1 MLKLL
6 WLIPAAPFLG
16 FILLSVFGRM
26 LPRRAATVL
35 GVGSAGLSA
44 GLSLLL
50 ASQFIASPPAG
61 HRFVQN
67 LWTWMQAGSF
77 TSQFSL
83 VLDPLS
89 LVMMVVVTF
98 IGFLIHVYSVEY
110 MHDDS
115 DFARF
120 FAFLNL
126 FVAAMLLLVLGD
138 NLLLLYFGWEGVGL
152 CSYLLIGFWY
162 EKPDN
167 GRCARKAFIVT
178 RVGDTALGMG
188 LFLLFKHFGTLDIQ
202 ALLAAAPQ
210 QWVVGSTLA
219 VLAAALILGGAIG
232 KSAQLPLQVWL
243 PDAMAGP
250 TPVSALL
257 HSATMVTA
265 GVYLIARMNGIF
277 LLAPS
282 IMALTAGIGAAT
294 LLIAGFSALNQTDIK
309 RVLAYSSI
317 SQIGYMFLA
326 LGVGA
331 WSAAAFHFF
340 THAFFKALLFMGAGA
355 IIHAL
360 HHEQD
365 MFKMGGLKKKMPAV
379 FWTFLAGA
387 ASLAAL
393 PLVTAGFYSK
403 DAILWAAYSS
413 PFGGNILWIAGAAGA
428 FLTSLYTFRMVFLV
442 FFGVEKTHVHQAP
455 GKLMTTPL
463 IILAALAIVAG
474 FLETPHTLGH
484 VTVFSQFLQPLFPF
498 AAEGHGGVGTEV
510 LLQSAATVLSLLGV
524 FAAYLY
530 FYKRPPAAPSASAS
544 SRFWRAGWG
553 FDWFYDKTLVRP
565 FYWLAR
571 VNRGDFVDSIYTGLA
586 SANEF
591 MSYMMSLTQSGNVR
605 WYALGT
611 LAGVAFSLG
620 WVILK

>member
-6 WLIPAAPFLG
+6 WVIPAAPFLS
-16 FILLSVFGRM
+16 FIILSIFGRM
-26 LPRRAATVL
+26 LSRRSATLL
-35 GVGSAGLSA
+35 GVGSVGVSA
-44 GLSLLL
+44 GMALLTGL
-50 ASQFIASPPAG
+50 QFIVSPPAG

-77 TSQFSL
+77 TSNFSL
-83 VLDPLS
+83 ALDPLS
-89 LVMMVVVTF
+89 LIMMVVVTF

-110 MHDDS
+110 MRDDS
-115 DFARF
+115 GFTRF

-162 EKPDN
+162 EKPEN

-178 RVGDTALGMG
+178 RVGDTALGLG

-210 QWVVGSTLA
+210 QWAVGSALA
-219 VLAAALILGGAIG
+219 VLAAALLLGGAVG

-265 GVYLIARMNGIF
+265 GFYLIARMNGIF

-282 IMALTAGIGAAT
+282 IMALTAAIGALT

-365 MFKMGGLKKKMPAV
+365 MFKMGGLREKLPVV

-393 PLVTAGFYSK
+393 PLVTSGFYSK

-413 PFGGNILWIAGAAGA
+413 PFGGNIFWIAGAAGA
-428 FLTSLYTFRMVFLV
+428 FLTSLYTFRMVFLT
-442 FFGVEKTHVHQAP
+442 FFGAEKTHVHHAP
-455 GKLMTTPL
+455 GKLMTMPL

-484 VTVFSQFLQPLFPF
+484 VTIFSRFLEPLFPYL
-498 AAEGHGGVGTEV
+498 AEGHGSVSMEI

-524 FAAYLY
+524 FAAYAY
-530 FYKRPPAAPSASAS
+530 FYKRSPTVPSDSAP

-553 FDWFYDKTLVRP
+553 FDWFYDRTLVRP

-605 WYALGT
+605 WYALGI
-611 LAGVAFSLG
+611 LAGVVFSLG
-620 WVILK
+620 WVVLR